1 MIIKP
6 KFKLIKNTR
15 EGYDKKEISISKNFK
30 NCELN
35 ITVAEIL
42 IKYVISNRDNPVI
55 TYKELALKISQDF
68 NPRCLSPFLGNISNE
83 CKENGLPYISGIVV
97 NKNTGLPGEGFYKEF
112 YQERSCGEWE
122 KINQKCKS
130 DIINCTLWQDF
141 LDAIIK

>member
-42 IKYVISNRDNPVI
+42 IKYVISNQDNPVI

-68 NPRCLSPFLGNISNE
+68 QPLNTRFYLKNISNE
-83 CKENGLPYISGIVV
+83 CKKNGLPYISGIVV
-97 NKNTGLPGEGFYKEF
+97 NGYTGLPGETFYKDF

-122 KINQKCKS
+122 EIFQKCKS

>member
-55 TYKELALKISQDF
+55 TYKELALKISQESLL
-68 NPRCLSPFLGNISNE
+68 PHRRCGSKSVLPISQI
-83 CKENGLPYISGIVV
+83 L
-97 NKNTGLPGEGFYKEF
+97 FRF
-112 YQERSCGEWE
+112 
-122 KINQKCKS
+122 
-130 DIINCTLWQDF
+130 
-141 LDAIIK
+141 

>member
-55 TYKELALKISQDF
+55 TYKELAYMNS
-68 NPRCLSPFLGNISNE
+68 
-83 CKENGLPYISGIVV
+83 
-97 NKNTGLPGEGFYKEF
+97 
-112 YQERSCGEWE
+112 
-122 KINQKCKS
+122 
-130 DIINCTLWQDF
+130 
-141 LDAIIK
+141 

>member
-68 NPRCLSPFLGNISNE
+68 NRRYLSPFLGNISNE

-97 NKNTGLPGEGFYKEF
+97 NKNTGLPGEIGRASCR
-112 YQERSCGEWE
+112 ERV
-122 KINQKCKS
+122 
-130 DIINCTLWQDF
+130 
-141 LDAIIK
+141 